1 MGTVPGPDEPRGWAP
16 LEPEPELPPAPTG
29 APPPLPAAAR
39 SGAWAPPQGP
49 PGWATPPPP
58 PPSDGG
64 PGGYGPP
71 PGPGGYAAYG
81 AVPPA
86 PLPKAGDART
96 GPLPLHPMGV
106 GDILDGAFKL
116 LKANARTILLVVAAI
131 LVPIQ
136 LISAFVVRD
145 QFSTGF
151 ISLLN
156 DPTLMEGQETGLG
169 SGSTV
174 LQILTTLLSLLT
186 GPIIA
191 GVVSRVVASSYVGEE
206 LGAGAA
212 LKLTLR
218 RAVSLVVASVL
229 VALASIAGLILCI
242 VPGVL
247 LFALYTAVTP
257 ALMIEEIGPIQAMRR
272 SWRLL
277 KPRWWRVLGIVVL
290 AHLIAGFLGNILG
303 GIPSVAAVAVGGSFA
318 WLFVGLGSVLSSLV
332 SAPII
337 AIVSTLLYFDGR
349 IRNEGFDLQVMARD
363 LGGESA
369 PTRVGG

>member
-1 MGTVPGPDEPRGWAP
+1 
-16 LEPEPELPPAPTG
+16 
-29 APPPLPAAAR
+29 
-39 SGAWAPPQGP
+39 
-49 PGWATPPPP
+49 
-58 PPSDGG
+58 
-64 PGGYGPP
+64 
-71 PGPGGYAAYG
+71 
-81 AVPPA
+81 
-86 PLPKAGDART
+86 
-96 GPLPLHPMGV
+96 MGV
-106 GDILDGAFKL
+106 GDVLDGAFKL

-151 ISLLN
+151 MDMFN
-156 DPTLMEGQETGLG
+156 DPTLLEGQETGFG
-169 SGSTV
+169 GGSTV
-174 LQILTTLLSLLT
+174 LQIITTLLSLLT

-191 GVVSRVVASSYVGEE
+191 GVVSRIVASSYVGEE
-206 LGAGAA
+206 LGAGDA
-212 LKLTLR
+212 LKVTLR
-218 RAVSLVVASVL
+218 RIVPLVAASVL
-229 VALASIAGLILCI
+229 VALASVLGLVLCI
-242 VPGVL
+242 LPGVL

-277 KPRWWRVLGIVVL
+277 KPRLWGVLGIVIL
-290 AHLIAGFLGNILG
+290 AHLIAGFIGNILG
-303 GIPSVAAVAVGGSFA
+303 GIPSVAALVVGGSFA

-363 LGGESA
+363 LGNEPPAAGA
-369 PTRVGG
+369 VG